1 MENIRLIAQKELR
14 HMGTCDASA
23 AIAIDTDHFVVA
35 NDEDNVLKV
44 YEAETSGGLVQG
56 IDGRDLN
63 DYFDN
68 NPEKKE
74 VDIEAGAKLGKTT
87 YWITSHGADAKGKK
101 RKERQQFFA
110 NKLVEKKGKKRFK
123 QVGHSYTK
131 LFKEILKDS
140 RLDCFEFKDAGKL
153 PPKEEGG
160 FNIEGLTT
168 MPNEELLIGF
178 RNPIPHGKALL
189 LPLKNPKELIK
200 KKKAKPIFGE
210 AIALDLNGLGI
221 RSIEYWES
229 QKRFIIIAGAYDGS
243 DSFVLY
249 QWSGQT
255 EDQPQP
261 LEVTGMPEGF
271 RTESVLFYPEF
282 PDRLQL
288 LSDDGMVIHDGTTPC
303 KEITQKDNPNKHFRS
318 LWLKIEDTAV

>member
-1 MENIRLIAQKELR
+1 MENIRFIVQQEFR

-23 AIAIDTDHFVVA
+23 AIAIGTDHFVVA

-44 YEAETSGGLVQG
+44 YQAEASGELVHG

-68 NPEKKE
+68 NPEKME
-74 VDIEAGAKLGKTT
+74 VDIEAGSKLGKIT

-101 RKERQQFFA
+101 RKERHQFFGS
-110 NKLVEKKGKKRFK
+110 KLVEKDGKKKFK

-131 LFKEILKDS
+131 LFKAMLKDPG
-140 RLDCFEFKDAGKL
+140 LDRFALKAAGKL
-153 PPKEEGG
+153 PPKEAGG
-160 FNIEGLTT
+160 FNIEGLAT
-168 MPNEELLIGF
+168 MPSEELLIGF
-178 RNPIPHGKALL
+178 RNPIPYGKALL

-200 KKKAKPIFGE
+200 NKKAKPVFGK
-210 AIALDLNGLGI
+210 AITLDLNGLGI
-221 RSIEYWES
+221 RSIEYWEG

-243 DSFVLY
+243 DSFSMY
-249 QWSGQT
+249 QWSGIPQ
-255 EDQPQP
+255 ENPQP
-261 LEVTGMPEGF
+261 LEIIGIPEGF

-288 LSDDGMVIHDGTTPC
+288 LSDDGMVTHGGTTPC
-303 KEITQKDNPNKHFRS
+303 KEITQKENPNKHFRS
-318 LWLKIEDTAV
+318 LWLKIDDTEV